1 MTSPDRAAVALVAAC
16 RDAGLTLAMGESL
29 TAGLLAAT
37 VAEVPGASTV
47 LRGAV
52 VAYHA
57 DVKRALLDVPG
68 SALDHGVVS
77 RAVAEAMA
85 AGSAARVG
93 ADIGIG
99 TTGVAGP
106 DPHDGEPVGSVW
118 VAACGPGW
126 RLAEHLRL
134 AGDRDE
140 VRCQAV
146 QACLIMVTGQ
156 VLGTAAGGSA
166 SAE

>member
-1 MTSPDRAAVALVAAC
+1 MTSPDPAAVELVAAC
-16 RDAGLTLAMGESL
+16 LDRGLTLAAGESL

-37 VAEVPGASTV
+37 VAEVPGASAV
-47 LRGAV
+47 LRGAI

-57 DVKRALLDVPG
+57 DLKESLLGVPAAAL
-68 SALDHGVVS
+68 AQGVVS

-85 AGSAARVG
+85 AGAAQRVG

-118 VAACGPGW
+118 VAAVGPGW
-126 RLAEHLRL
+126 AVAEHLWL
-134 AGDRDE
+134 AGGRDR
-140 VRCQAV
+140 VRRQAV
-146 QACLIMVTGQ
+146 LACLGLVAGQ
-156 VLGTAAGGSA
+156 LLGPAARVA
-166 SAE
+166 PSAE

>member
-1 MTSPDRAAVALVAAC
+1 MTSPDSSAVALATAF
-16 RDAGLTLAMGESL
+16 RDAGLTLATGESV

-37 VAEVPGASTV
+37 VAEVPGASAV

-57 DVKRALLDVPG
+57 DVKQALLDVPA
-68 SALDHGVVS
+68 SALAQGVVS

-85 AGSAARVG
+85 AGAAARVG
-93 ADIGIG
+93 ATVGIG

-106 DPHDGEPVGSVW
+106 EPHDGEPVGSVW
-118 VAACGPGW
+118 IAACGPGW
-126 RLAEHLRL
+126 QVAEHLRL

-140 VRCQAV
+140 VRRQTV
-146 QACLIMVTGQ
+146 QACLAMVRGQ
-156 VLGTAAGGSA
+156 VLGHPDGVSP